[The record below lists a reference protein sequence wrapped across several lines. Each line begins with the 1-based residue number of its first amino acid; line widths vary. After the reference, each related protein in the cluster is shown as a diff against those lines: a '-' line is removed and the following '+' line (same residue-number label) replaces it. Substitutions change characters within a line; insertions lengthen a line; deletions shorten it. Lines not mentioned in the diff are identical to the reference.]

1 MRGGEEFCQSYGK
14 IQSELY
20 PVRIREDGN
29 RGDRNV
35 EGRAE
40 TAVDPVFWFDSME
53 VISNVEVCGALT

>member
-1 MRGGEEFCQSYGK
+1 MRGGEQFCQSYGK

-29 RGDRNV
+29 RGGGNV

-40 TAVDPVFWFDSME
+40 AAADPGFWFGSLE